1 MNVRTGYDSSA
12 IGGASVTITA
22 IVDGNRMIIA
32 AGVTDSSGSIP
43 KFAVPTPELS
53 LSQAPGSK
61 VRPYNIY
68 DVSVSADG
76 FFNARS
82 VDVPVFSGTTSVQD
96 FEMVPLPILM
106 NPSDETVTYYNQEP
120 DYLTGKE

>member
-1 MNVRTGYDSSA
+1 MVPLRLGELLSRS
-12 IGGASVTITA
+12 TA

-32 AGVTDSSGSIP
+32 AGVTDSSGCIP
-43 KFAVPTPELS
+43 KFAVPAPELS

-82 VDVPVFSGTTSVQD
+82 VDVPVFSGTTSVQN
-96 FEMVPLPILM
+96 FEMVPLPI
-106 NPSDETVTYYNQEP
+106 PDEPVRRNCHLLQSESLFT
-120 DYLTGKE
+120 